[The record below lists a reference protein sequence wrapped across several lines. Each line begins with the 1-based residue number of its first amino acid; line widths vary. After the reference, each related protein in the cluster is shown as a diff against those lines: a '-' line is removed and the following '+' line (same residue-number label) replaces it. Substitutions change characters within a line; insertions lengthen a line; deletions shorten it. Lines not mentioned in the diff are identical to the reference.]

1 MKRKVVLLALISSL
15 TMISSVALADEVAQ
29 LKPNGK
35 TVITYRGKP
44 VTLDKPTTVSL
55 KPGDQICVTSGKLDV
70 VRANQKQKMTLEK
83 GRCLQVAPPRS
94 DGQSVMSFVESLIN
108 NPKSFDQQGAMSRSA
123 DCQDCVGPALHVP
136 ADFGLAELR
145 FPVAGRPNPK
155 TLRLL
160 DATGKTLFQTQ
171 TAEDEAVFAIPTAPL
186 LKSVRLE
193 VRNASNEVLY
203 GASVYIV
210 KSLEKTPTNP
220 VEAARRLLATN
231 NIGYVPAVYSY
242 LVKANQTDGM
252 TKLAEYIRASFIG
265 N

>member
-1 MKRKVVLLALISSL
+1 MKRKVALLALISSL
-15 TMISSVALADEVAQ
+15 AVVSSVALADEVAQ
-29 LKPNGK
+29 LKPIGK

-44 VTLDKPTTVSL
+44 VTLEKPTSVSL

-70 VRANQKQKMTLEK
+70 VRANQKQKLTLEK
-83 GRCLQVAPPRS
+83 GRCLQVSPPRS
-94 DGQSVMSFVESLIN
+94 DGQSVMSFVESLVN

-136 ADFGLAELR
+136 ADFALPELR

-155 TLRLL
+155 ALRLL
-160 DATGKTLFQTQ
+160 DAGGKTLFQTQ
-171 TAEDEAVFAIPTAPL
+171 TAEDEAVFAIPTGPL
-186 LKSVRLE
+186 LKSARLE

-203 GASVYIV
+203 GANVYIV

-220 VEAARRLLATN
+220 IEAARRLLATN
-231 NIGYVPAVYSY
+231 NIGYVPAAYSY

-252 TKLAEYIRASFIG
+252 TKLEDYIRASFIG

>member
-1 MKRKVVLLALISSL
+1 MKRTTVALLALGL
-15 TMISSVALADEVAQ
+15 MVISSVALADEVAQ
-29 LKPNGK
+29 LKPTGK

-44 VTLDKPTTVSL
+44 VTLEKPTTVSL

-83 GRCLQVAPPRS
+83 GRCLQVSPPRS
-94 DGQSVMSFVESLIN
+94 DGQSVMSFVESLVNI
-108 NPKSFDQQGAMSRSA
+108 PKSYDQQGAMSRSA
-123 DCQDCVGPALHVP
+123 DCLDCVGPALHVP

-160 DATGKTLFQTQ
+160 DAGGKTLFQTQ
-171 TAEDEAVFAIPTAPL
+171 TAEDEAVFAIPTTPL
-186 LKSVRLE
+186 LKSAKLE

-203 GASVYIV
+203 SANVYIV
-210 KSLEKTPTNP
+210 KSLDKTPTNP
-220 VEAARRLLATN
+220 LEAAKRLLATN
-231 NIGYVPAVYSY
+231 NISYVPAAYSY
-242 LVKANQTDGM
+242 LVKANQTEGM
-252 TKLAEYIRASFIG
+252 TRLADYIRASFIG